1 MLIDLNLG
9 YEDLLVKSF
18 EQQVLNQ
25 SIGAID
31 VGVVTP
37 PSSINVYMEYL
48 ASLVHREYLTNLI
61 EEKLQEKLIPTYCYV
76 RKYFEGSTLNPHTDR
91 ESCEIG
97 LSYCI
102 QGVPW
107 DIDIG
112 GEFMVTKIGNGVI
125 YKGCDTIHSR
135 PTPAP
140 SETIQVFNHW
150 VLKDGDKKSYA
161 FDEGKN
167 KEFYLCQ
174 Q

>member
-1 MLIDLNLG
+1 MLMDLNLG
-9 YEDLLVKSF
+9 YENLLVKSF

-31 VGVVTP
+31 VGVVIP
-37 PSSINVYMEYL
+37 PRSINVYMEYL
-48 ASLVHREYLTNLI
+48 ASLVHREYLTSLI

-91 ESCEIG
+91 ESCEIA

-107 DIDIG
+107 NIDIG
-112 GEFMVTKIGNGVI
+112 GELMETKVGNGVL
-125 YKGCDTIHSR
+125 YKGHDTIHSR

-150 VLKDGDKKSYA
+150 VLKYGDNKSYA
-161 FDEGKN
+161 YDEGRN